1 MICLSALQQLTVPG
15 YFQRGKTL
23 VIAWWVLRG
32 LGSIMKKFGK
42 DVLSHPFS
50 LPSLSTWD
58 YLSLLPQHSQCIQIL
73 DHLNP
78 EKEAL
83 LFRVKLS
90 THALIP
96 SHLAASWG
104 ELTVTFEHIYLANT
118 MARPEDKNKCNIY
131 QPQTI
136 GKLSS
141 FFPLY
146 SFWLGNFLS
155 LIIYKKQ
162 TELALL
168 NFKTS
173 LR

>member
-1 MICLSALQQLTVPG
+1 MVSVKRAWVYNEEIRQGCPITPFLPPLTVYMG
-15 YFQRGKTL
+15 
-23 VIAWWVLRG
+23 
-32 LGSIMKKFGK
+32 
-42 DVLSHPFS
+42 
-50 LPSLSTWD
+50 
-58 YLSLLPQHSQCIQIL
+58 LPQHSQCIQIL